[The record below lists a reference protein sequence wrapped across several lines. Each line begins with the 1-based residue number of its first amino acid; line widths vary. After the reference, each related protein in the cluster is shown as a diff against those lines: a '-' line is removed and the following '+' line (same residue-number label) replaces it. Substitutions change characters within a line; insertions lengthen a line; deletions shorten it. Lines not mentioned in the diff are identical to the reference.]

1 MEEQILEIN
10 GDADLEDAG
19 TLGFGENRNNGE
31 RDVSVSYTH
40 LSSSS

>member
-19 TLGFGENRNNGE
+19 TLGFGENRNNF
-31 RDVSVSYTH
+31 
-40 LSSSS
+40 